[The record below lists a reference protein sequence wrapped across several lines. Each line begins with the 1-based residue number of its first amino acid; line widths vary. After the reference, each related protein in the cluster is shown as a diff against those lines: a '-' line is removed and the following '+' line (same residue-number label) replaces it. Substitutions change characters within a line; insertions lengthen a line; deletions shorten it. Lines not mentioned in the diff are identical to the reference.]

1 MRKFV
6 ILILAIF
13 IVITS
18 IIAYFMLTAPP
29 KQMSEAE
36 KEAKLV
42 QILGRKPNLTDTTP
56 KGGTLYKGK
65 YVSFTYPAAGKIYT
79 YKDPSLRQDTSVL
92 ETFSFDIQNPRLT
105 LNYSTIDRSNLS
117 GLEDIPDVKLRQL
130 PSSGYIQQDVTAD
143 GVNGL
148 SFEKQDQQIE
158 MTAFFF
164 KNNKQYSISITGI
177 NNKDVEKLFYEVIS
191 SLKFTP

>member
-1 MRKFV
+1 MKKFLL
-6 ILILAIF
+6 LIIAIF

-36 KEAKLV
+36 KEARLTE
-42 QILGRKPNLTDTTP
+42 ILGRKPNLTDTTP
-56 KGGTLYKGK
+56 QGNTTYKGK
-65 YVSFTYPAAGKIYT
+65 YASFMYPAAGKIYT
-79 YKDPSLRQDTSVL
+79 YKDPGLKQDTSVL

-105 LNYSTIDRSNLS
+105 LNYSMIDRPNLS

-130 PSSGYIQQDVTAD
+130 PSSGYIQQDVTAS
-143 GVNGL
+143 GVSGL
-148 SFEKQDQQIE
+148 SFEKSGQQCE

-164 KNNKQYSISITGI
+164 KNNKEYSISITGS
-177 NNKDVEKLFYEVIS
+177 NSKDVENLFNQVVS
-191 SLKFTP
+191 SIKFTP